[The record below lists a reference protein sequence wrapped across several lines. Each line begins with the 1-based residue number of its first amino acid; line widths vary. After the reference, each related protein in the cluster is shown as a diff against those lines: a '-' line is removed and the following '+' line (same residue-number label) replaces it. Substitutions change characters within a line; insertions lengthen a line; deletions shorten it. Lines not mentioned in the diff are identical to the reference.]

1 MPAERRFETADAVKP
16 APELR
21 GEGVDAELAKQLRHA
36 ERNQPE
42 PTEGARHEDKGR
54 TDVVKDD

>member
-1 MPAERRFETADAVKP
+1 MPAERRFETADGVKP

-21 GEGVDAELAKQLRHA
+21 DEGVDAELAKQLRHA
-36 ERNQPE
+36 KRNRPE
-42 PTEGARHEDKGR
+42 LTEGARHEDKDR